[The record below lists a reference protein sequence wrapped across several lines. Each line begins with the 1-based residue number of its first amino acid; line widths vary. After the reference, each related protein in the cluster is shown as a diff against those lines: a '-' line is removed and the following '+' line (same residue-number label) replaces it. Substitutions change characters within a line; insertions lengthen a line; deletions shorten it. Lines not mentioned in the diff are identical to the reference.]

1 MMVIY
6 ESTQTYKRVGIME
19 HKPLDEPSRVAE
31 YMEGAF
37 DDSPMQEQVWVIML
51 NAKLYPIAREKV
63 STGLASSCL
72 LDAKIVFRPAIVAG
86 ASGIILSH
94 NHPSG
99 DPTPSSADLQVT
111 KQLVQAGNVLKIPVR
126 DHVIIG
132 HGKHYSFS
140 DRELLQIK

>member
-6 ESTQTYKRVGIME
+6 ESTQTYKRVGFME
-19 HKPLDEPSRVAE
+19 HKQLDEPSRVAE

-37 DDSPMQEQVWVIML
+37 DDAPMQEQVWVIML

>member
-6 ESTQTYKRVGIME
+6 ESVQTYKRVGIME
-19 HKPLDEPSRVAE
+19 EKPLDEPNRVAE
-31 YMEGAF
+31 YMDGAF
-37 DDSPMQEQVWVIML
+37 DDAPMQEQVWVIML
-51 NAKLYPIAREKV
+51 NTKLYPIAREKV
-63 STGLASSCL
+63 STGLAASCL
-72 LDAKIVFRPAIVAG
+72 LDATIVFRPAIIAG

-99 DPTPSSADLQVT
+99 DPTPSSADLNIT
-111 KQLVQAGNVLKIPVR
+111 KQLVQAGNVLKMPVR

-140 DRELLQIK
+140 DRGLLNIK